1 MIERSADVLVIGAG
15 GAGLRAALAARER
28 GASVLLMCKGKLGKA
43 GVTATACSDR
53 MAFHATLPHTPPGGT
68 DSWRHHAEDIY
79 RLGGFVS
86 DADLAEVLAKNAADA
101 FDYLDSLGVPFAKDA
116 QGRASQFLTDGSRYP
131 RACFTGPYTANHIEE
146 ALVRRLRE
154 TDIALLEDMTAVDL
168 ILDDGRACG
177 VLAIDPSGKPAV
189 VGAGAVVLATGG
201 AGEMYS
207 VNVFPP
213 GMTGDGYAMALR
225 AGAELVNMEFIQ
237 IGLSSVKTKLA
248 CSGSMMRAI
257 PRFVNEGGEEIL
269 PRYMPE
275 ATPDHLADIVFRKGA
290 SWPVSLEHD
299 THAVDVA
306 VFKEEMIAGSRVFL
320 DYSRNPSGLD
330 PEKLGRDLMRRY
342 AEIGAELMDEPGV
355 TPLQRILG
363 INKQAV
369 QWLKERGVDIPG
381 GDAVEIA
388 PAIQHFQG
396 GIKIRQRA
404 DTVVEGLF
412 AAGEAA
418 GGQHGANRPGG
429 NALLDSQVFGK
440 IAGESAADAAAKAKV
455 IVDSLAG
462 EAEKSPSRRWS
473 KGVAASSARD
483 TVRNLMSRYAGIVRT
498 EDGLGK
504 ACARLDELS
513 ERGIAV
519 EGGALQEAAEAE
531 NMLLVAR
538 SVIKGALL
546 RDESRGPH
554 LRFES
559 EDDGKPVPRQE
570 DKWSRYIAIS
580 SRGGDI
586 VAETRE
592 PIRPTW

>member
-1 MIERSADVLVIGAG
+1 MIDRTADVLVIGAG
-15 GAGLRAALAARER
+15 GAGLRAALAAQDQ
-28 GASVLLMCKGKLGKA
+28 GAEVLIMCKGKLGKG

-53 MAFHATLPHTPPGGT
+53 MAFHATLAHTAPGGA
-68 DSWRHHAEDIY
+68 DAWKHHAEDIY

-101 FDYLDSLGVPFAKDA
+101 FSYLDSLGVPFAKDE
-116 QGRASQFLTDGSRYP
+116 QGRAAQFLTDGSRYP

-146 ALVRRLRE
+146 GLVRKVRQTRIGL
-154 TDIALLEDMTAVDL
+154 IEDVTAVDL
-168 ILDDGRACG
+168 LVNDGRVCG
-177 VLAIDPSGKPAV
+177 VLALDESGTPLV
-189 VGAGAVVLATGG
+189 VQASAVVLATGG

-225 AGAELVNMEFIQ
+225 AGAQLVNMEFIQ

-257 PRFVNEGGEEIL
+257 PRFVNDAGEEIL
-269 PRYMPE
+269 GRYIAGADPE
-275 ATPDHLADIVFRKGA
+275 QLADIVFRKGA

-306 VFKEEMIAGSRVFL
+306 VFKEEMIAGSPVFL
-320 DYSRNPSGLD
+320 DYSRNPQGLD
-330 PEKLGRDLMRRY
+330 ADKLGRDLMRRY
-342 AEIGAELMDEPGV
+342 AEIGAELMDEPGK

-369 QWLKERGVDIPG
+369 EWLKERCVDIPG

-396 GIKIRQRA
+396 GVKIRERA
-404 DTVVEGLF
+404 DTAVPGLF
-412 AAGEAA
+412 AAGEVA

-429 NALLDSQVFGK
+429 NALLDGQVFGK
-440 IAGESAADAAAKAKV
+440 IAGESAGAAPKDAGNVDKVAEDAVRALDKRWAKG
-455 IVDSLAG
+455 ID
-462 EAEKSPSRRWS
+462 
-473 KGVAASSARD
+473 ASSVRE
-483 TVRNLMSRYAGIVRT
+483 TVRALMSRYASIMRTKEGLEKAWAKLEEVFAQGIS
-498 EDGLGK
+498 G
-504 ACARLDELS
+504 S
-513 ERGIAV
+513 PQQAV
-519 EGGALQEAAEAE
+519 EAE
-531 NMLLVAR
+531 NMLLVAK

-554 LRFES
+554 LRFRS
-559 EDDGKPVPRQE
+559 EDDRAPLPRQE
-570 DKWSRYIAIS
+570 EKWSRYIVIS
-580 SRGGDI
+580 AHDGDI

-592 PIRPTW
+592 PVRPTW